1 MPRPAAAARSAKAQQ
16 PLEYNLL
23 LTVTL
28 CLLAAGMVMVY
39 SASSARTVLQGQG
52 DSSAFL
58 ERYAMSAAV
67 GLVALFVLSRRGL
80 HLIPRITR
88 PLLMISFGLLVLV
101 RLPGFGISV
110 NGGQRWLGAGP
121 VQFQPSELMKL
132 ALILHSAM
140 LLAERPNCVRRPK
153 ELIPVVAVPLAACAL
168 IAIQPDLGTALVIAF
183 TLCALLVA
191 AGVPLR
197 TLGTGLLVGVV
208 VVVLFALAEPY
219 RRARL
224 TSFMDPW
231 SSGDA
236 GYQVRQGLMALGS
249 GGLFGRGLGQSVQK
263 TGFLPEAHTD
273 YILAVIG
280 EELGAVGVMGVLTL
294 YGLMA
299 FAGLRVAKRAVGR
312 YAKLVAVGITS
323 MIVCQAALNVFAVL
337 GLAPLTGVPLPFIS
351 YGSSNLVVLLAG
363 MGVMLNIASTRGK
376 QLRLVTGSRPHES
389 ADRSRRDSRPRGA
402 GAGSRRH
409 AAG

>member
-39 SASSARTVLQGQG
+39 SASSARTVLSSQG
-52 DSSAFL
+52 DSSAYL
-58 ERYAMSAAV
+58 VRYAMSAAV
-67 GLVALFVLSRRGL
+67 GLVALFALSRHGL

-88 PLLMISFGLLVLV
+88 PLLLIAFGLLVLV
-101 RLPGFGISV
+101 RMPGVGVSV
-110 NGGQRWLGAGP
+110 NGGQRWLAAGP
-121 VQFQPSELMKL
+121 VQIQPSELMKL
-132 ALILHSAM
+132 ALILHSSM
-140 LLAERPNCVRRPK
+140 MLAERPKCVRRPK
-153 ELIPVVAVPLAACAL
+153 ELIPIIAVPLLACAL
-168 IAIQPDLGTALVIAF
+168 IAVQPDLGTALVIAF
-183 TLCALLVA
+183 TLISLLVA
-191 AGVPLR
+191 AGVALR
-197 TLGTGLLVGVV
+197 TIGGGLLIGVV

-224 TSFMDPW
+224 TSFLDPW

-249 GGLFGRGLGQSVQK
+249 GGLFGKGLGQSVQK

-299 FAGLRVAKRAVGR
+299 YAGLRVAKRAVGR

-376 QLRLVTGSRPHES
+376 QLRLVTGSRGHES
-389 ADRSRRDSRPRGA
+389 ADRSRRDSRARRA
-402 GAGSRRH
+402 GPGGRRH

>member
-1 MPRPAAAARSAKAQQ
+1 MPGAAAAARSAKAQQ

-52 DSSAFL
+52 DGTAFL
-58 ERYAMSAAV
+58 TRYVLSAGV
-67 GLVALFVLSRRGL
+67 GLVALLVLSRHGL

-88 PLLMISFGLLVLV
+88 PLLFFALALLVIV
-101 RLPGFGISV
+101 RLPGIGMSV

-121 VQFQPSELMKL
+121 LQFQPSELMKL
-132 ALILHSAM
+132 ALILHSAK
-140 LLAERPNCVRRPK
+140 LLAERPKCVRRPK
-153 ELIPVVAVPLAACAL
+153 ELIPVVTVTLVACAL
-168 IAIQPDLGTALVIAF
+168 IALQPDLGTAMVIAL

-197 TLGTGLLVGVV
+197 VIGMGALAGFVF
-208 VVVLFALAEPY
+208 VVLFAAVQPY
-219 RRARL
+219 AASRL
-224 TSFMDPW
+224 TSFIDPRAH
-231 SSGDA
+231 GAA
-236 GYQVRQGLMALGS
+236 GYQAVQGQIAIGS
-249 GGLFGRGLGQSVQK
+249 GGLFGRGLGQSLQK
-263 TGFLPEAHTD
+263 NFFLPEAHTD
-273 YILAVIG
+273 FILAIIG
-280 EELGAVGVMGVLTL
+280 EELGAVGVMGVFAL
-294 YGLMA
+294 YGMLA
-299 FAGLRVAKRAVGR
+299 YAGLRVAKRAVGR
-312 YAKLVAVGITS
+312 YAKLVAAGITS
-323 MIVCQAALNVFAVL
+323 MIVCQAMLNTFAVL

-376 QLRLVTGSRPHES
+376 QLSLVTGSGADEG
-389 ADRSRRDSRPRGA
+389 ADRSRWDSRARRA
-402 GAGSRRH
+402 GPGGRRH